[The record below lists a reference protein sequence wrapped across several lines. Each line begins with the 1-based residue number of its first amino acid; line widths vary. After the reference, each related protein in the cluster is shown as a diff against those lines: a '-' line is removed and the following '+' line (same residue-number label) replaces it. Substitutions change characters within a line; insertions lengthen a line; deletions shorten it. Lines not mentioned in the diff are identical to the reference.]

1 MVSPRRE
8 GKLFFGQC
16 LCRYLMVQKDLNG
29 TYDKIIEE
37 LRSYHEKDF
46 SFQSGRIL
54 GSMCTVPHPIAR
66 EAYMIFLDTNLG
78 DPGLF
83 PGSKQIEKQYI
94 SFVQSL
100 LHAPSSSG
108 GHIVS
113 GGTEGNITAMWVA
126 KQLTGN
132 NEIIIP
138 ASAHFSF
145 QKIASLMN
153 MKLKPIPLSRSFT
166 MDVSQIRKKVTSNTA
181 AVVGIAGSTDL
192 GNIDPI
198 PEIAEFCDDQHI
210 FLHVDAAFGG
220 FVIPFLQ
227 NLGYTLPKF
236 DFMVDGVSSI
246 SIDAH
251 KMGYAAIPLGIVI
264 FKEKTW
270 LDEISVRSQCIS
282 SKKQAGI
289 LGTRSGGP
297 VAAAYAV
304 SRYLGVEGYT
314 QVVQGCMQ
322 TTQYAVERIRS
333 IGLSLVTEPMLNV
346 IAVKLKNP
354 SKVEKALEEKGW
366 KVNSIDHLSSVRIV
380 CMPQITKAI
389 IDEFIPVLEKTCQKV
404 GEI

>member
-1 MVSPRRE
+1 MA
-8 GKLFFGQC
+8 
-16 LCRYLMVQKDLNG
+16 QKDLNDI
-29 TYDKIIEE
+29 YDEIIEE
-37 LRSYHEKDF
+37 LDSYHKKDF

-83 PGSKQIEKQYI
+83 PGSKQIEKKYI
-94 SFVQSL
+94 AFVQSL

-166 MDVSQIRKKVTSNTA
+166 MDVSQIKKKVTSNTA

-192 GNIDPI
+192 GNIDPV

-227 NLGYTLPKF
+227 NLGYTIPKF
-236 DFMVDGVSSI
+236 DFMLDGVSSI
-246 SIDAH
+246 STDAH
-251 KMGYAAIPLGIVI
+251 KMGYAAIPLGVVI

-314 QVVQGCMQ
+314 QVVKGCMQ
-322 TTQYAVERIRS
+322 TTQYAVEKIRS

-354 SKVEKALEEKGW
+354 SKVEKALEEEGW
-366 KVNSIDHLSSVRIV
+366 KVNSIDHLSSIRIV

>member
-1 MVSPRRE
+1 
-8 GKLFFGQC
+8 
-16 LCRYLMVQKDLNG
+16 MVQNDLKRNF
-29 TYDKIIEE
+29 DEIIDE
-37 LRSYHEKDF
+37 LKSYRKKDF

-54 GSMCTVPHPIAR
+54 GSMCTAPHPIAR
-66 EAYMIFLDTNLG
+66 EAFMTFLDTNLG

-94 SFVQSL
+94 SFIQTL

-126 KQLTGN
+126 KQITGN

-153 MKLKPIPLSRSFT
+153 VKLKPIQLTELFT
-166 MDVSQIRKKVTSNTA
+166 MDVSHIKKKVTQNTA
-181 AVVGIAGSTDL
+181 AIVGIAGSTDL

-198 PEIAEFCDDQHI
+198 PEIAEFCNDQHI
-210 FLHVDAAFGG
+210 YLHIDAAFGG
-220 FVIPFLQ
+220 FVIPFLHH
-227 NLGYTLPKF
+227 LGYNVPKF
-236 DFMVDGVSSI
+236 DFMLDGVCSI

-251 KMGYAAIPLGIVI
+251 KMGYSAISLGVVL

-304 SRYLGVEGYT
+304 SRYLGMDGYK
-314 QVVQGCMQ
+314 QVVHECMQ
-322 TTQYAVERIRS
+322 TTKYAAEKIKS
-333 IGLSLVTEPMLNV
+333 IGLSLVTEPVLNV

-354 SKVEKALEEKGW
+354 SKVEKALMGKGW
-366 KVNSIDHLSSVRIV
+366 KVNIIQHLSSIRIV

-389 IDEFIPVLEKTCQKV
+389 IDEFIPVFQKTCEELR
-404 GEI
+404 EI